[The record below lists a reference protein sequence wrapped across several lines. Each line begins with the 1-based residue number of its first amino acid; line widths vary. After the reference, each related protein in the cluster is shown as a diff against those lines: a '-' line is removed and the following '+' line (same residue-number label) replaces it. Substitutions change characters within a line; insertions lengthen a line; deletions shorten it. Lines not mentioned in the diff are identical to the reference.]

1 MNENRRRILE
11 MLGEGKLSTEEAER
25 LLSALDEGPRP
36 SLDGDALS
44 KPPSGQAR
52 YLRVVVEPEPD
63 AGPQDRERV
72 NIRVPLAL
80 FRAGIKLSAL
90 LPSGTADGI
99 NEALRSKGLDF
110 DVHNIKS
117 DAVDELISSLTG
129 LEINVQD
136 GGQKVRVYA
145 E

>member
-1 MNENRRRILE
+1 MSENRRRVLE
-11 MLGEGKLSTEEAER
+11 MTAEGRLSADEAER
-25 LLSALDEGPRP
+25 LLAALGEGREPDGGGLPASSR
-36 SLDGDALS
+36 GDA
-44 KPPSGQAR
+44 K
-52 YLRVVVEPEPD
+52 YLRVVVVPDPETRPD
-63 AGPQDRERV
+63 GDRL

-90 LPSGTADGI
+90 LPEKTANGI

-117 DAVDELISSLTG
+117 DAVDELIDSLTG
-129 LEINVQD
+129 FEIDVQEP
-136 GGQKVRVYA
+136 GERVRVYV

>member
-11 MLGEGKLSTEEAER
+11 MTANGKVSAEEAER
-25 LLSALDEGPRP
+25 LLSALGERRESVGSGSGPQVG
-36 SLDGDALS
+36 GDA
-44 KPPSGQAR
+44 K
-52 YLRVVVEPEPD
+52 YLRIVVEPDPENAPGGD
-63 AGPQDRERV
+63 HV

-80 FRAGIKLSAL
+80 FRAGIRLSAL
-90 LPSGTADGI
+90 LPEQTANGI

-117 DAVDELISSLTG
+117 DAVDELIASLTG
-129 LEINVQD
+129 FEIDVQEVSER
-136 GGQKVRVYA
+136 VRIFT

>member
-1 MNENRRRILE
+1 MSENRVRILE
-11 MLGEGKLSTEEAER
+11 MTAEGKLSADEAER
-25 LLSALDEGPRP
+25 LLSALGDDRQPDVRGLSAAPR
-36 SLDGDALS
+36 GDA
-44 KPPSGQAR
+44 K
-52 YLRVVVEPEPD
+52 YLRVVVEPDPETRPD
-63 AGPQDRERV
+63 GDHV

-90 LPSGTADGI
+90 LPEETANGI

-117 DAVDELISSLTG
+117 DAVDELIDSLTG
-129 LEINVQD
+129 FEIDVQEP
-136 GGQKVRVYA
+136 GERVRIYV